1 MYLHVSFL
9 FTYVTLDLCFV
20 CIINLMCS
28 VDKPDMVQDLVS
40 YIGACHAATSYYPLT
55 HVMSL
60 NNYSSVSFYEL

>member
-1 MYLHVSFL
+1 
-9 FTYVTLDLCFV
+9 
-20 CIINLMCS
+20 MCS

-60 NNYSSVSFYEL
+60 NNYSSVSFFEL